1 MSPSD
6 HVAFFDVDGTLLP
19 PPSTERRFL
28 RWLLN
33 RKIIGLGHLLRGGWS
48 LLADVPWSAAKF
60 KANKAYL
67 RGESVKRFH
76 ALGAEFVTS
85 SVVPVL
91 RPAAREAIER
101 HRRNGD
107 RIVLLT
113 GTLDLLA
120 GPLKTALAIDDDIC
134 GRLEESGGRFTGRS
148 TPPHPYGEGKAD
160 ALREYTRRT
169 GLNVKEAVLYGDGW
183 SDLPAF
189 RIAGRSIVVNPPPR
203 LERFAKQQGWTVAHW
218 EDRSS

>member
-1 MSPSD
+1 MKSIQ
-6 HVAFFDVDGTLLP
+6 HVAFFDVDGTLIP
-19 PPSTERRFL
+19 PPSTEHRFI
-28 RWLLN
+28 RWLFDL
-33 RKIIGLGHLLRGGWS
+33 RIIGLRHLLRSGWS

-67 RGESVKRFH
+67 RGEPVERFR
-76 ALGAEFVTS
+76 ALGAEFVTAA
-85 SVVPVL
+85 VVPIL

-101 HRRNGD
+101 HRLDGD

-120 GPLKTALAIDDDIC
+120 GPLAAALALDDAVC
-134 GRLEESGGRFTGRS
+134 GWLEQAGGRFTGRS
-148 TPPHPYGEGKAD
+148 IPPHPYGEGKAD
-160 ALREYTRRT
+160 ALRDYGRRT

-189 RIAGRSIVVNPPPR
+189 QMVGRAIVVNPPPR
-203 LERFAKQQGWTVAHW
+203 LEGFSTQQGWTVARW
-218 EDRSS
+218 EDRPP